1 MARSTIF
8 GYTVETEDGKL
19 VITLTGSMAE
29 SLVEKYS
36 SESIGQNPRLLASLL
51 PFGELGSRSVLLRP
65 NPPLREKQTSHRLD
79 LKEIFGQGF
88 DRSQTEFETQLEE
101 YRTLLESGE
110 RGNRQTA
117 SRGPASPRGAR
128 KPAQRKRKK

>member
-8 GYTVETEDGKL
+8 GYTIETEDGKL

-29 SLVEKYS
+29 SLVGKYTA
-36 SESIGQNPRLLASLL
+36 EGIEQNPRLLASLL
-51 PFGELGSRSVLLRP
+51 PFAELGSRSVLLRP
-65 NPPLREKQTSHRLD
+65 NTPLQEKRTSHRPD

-101 YRTLLESGE
+101 YRSLLEAGE
-110 RGNRQTA
+110 FGNKPTGRQNAA
-117 SRGPASPRGAR
+117 SSTGP
-128 KPAQRKRKK
+128 RKRAPRKRRR